1 MRLFAYK
8 MTHDSGFAPNPFW
21 GYLTLATCK
30 PKMRAHKHPGDWIA
44 GFTSKTLCGDWV
56 GDERLVFLMK
66 VEEKVALADYFED
79 PRFESRIPR
88 QSPAANVY
96 RCGDNIYRPLVPNAR
111 DARDFEQVPNNHHG
125 PGEKDHDLSG
135 RHALIAR
142 RFAYFGAEALRVPRD
157 VRPNVPTGQSAH
169 GTETRDRTRAQQGR
183 VQAPALPT
191 SPKIPPGTTR
201 RRRVAGGQVSG
212 RHPGVL
218 PGALRALGGALPVQE
233 AGPQL
238 LLQAFPAAQRHQQ
251 RADRMRV
258 RPGPDAVGPV
268 DRVADGGR
276 LRRAENGHRVQGVAQ
291 ESRRDAPRGLRQTR
305 ACMDRAWRRKDPGHL
320 RPHRGAGLGPEAYR
334 REETGDDAAITV
346 WGM

>member
-111 DARDFEQVPNNHHG
+111 DAGDFEQVPNSHHG
-125 PGEKDHDLSG
+125 PEEKDYDLSG

-169 GTETRDRTRAQQGR
+169 GTETRDRTRVQGFIDYVFSAAR
-183 VQAPALPT
+183 NPVMARPHQWPRADASWKGLDTATPDHER
-191 SPKIPPGTTR
+191 PGT
-201 RRRVAGGQVSG
+201 AQDSG
-212 RHPGVL
+212 KSQP
-218 PGALRALGGALPVQE
+218 
-233 AGPQL
+233 
-238 LLQAFPAAQRHQQ
+238 PAP
-251 RADRMRV
+251 
-258 RPGPDAVGPV
+258 RPG
-268 DRVADGGR
+268 
-276 LRRAENGHRVQGVAQ
+276 RRPRPCS
-291 ESRRDAPRGLRQTR
+291 SR
-305 ACMDRAWRRKDPGHL
+305 
-320 RPHRGAGLGPEAYR
+320 
-334 REETGDDAAITV
+334 
-346 WGM
+346 